1 MSLVITN
8 NVQSLSAQKNLS
20 RTSSALGR
28 SLERLSSGLKVNRGA
43 DGPAALVISEKQ
55 RAQIAGL
62 KQAIENSEKAVTLV
76 QTAEGALNEMNSLLV
91 KIRSLTL
98 DSANEGVNDAEALA
112 ANQAEIDNAL
122 ETMNRIATET
132 QFGTKKLLDGSLAN
146 ATINDTHVSSF
157 DSTNI
162 VAGTYNVV
170 VGTAGVAGTRAAG
183 AWGSAGGYADVNTGV
198 AALTNAANEA
208 ALASSSTFDI
218 DADLS
223 IQNNGEV
230 LSVQVTAGT
239 TLSTAVAS
247 LNTALTNA
255 NAGYSV
261 TVNASG
267 QIAITATDKGTYAN
281 GATMRIADHAT
292 PTNYIATN
300 AVASGANWAVT
311 AFGGQSFSLI
321 GNRGQTLQGSGGAT
335 LTLDSSATATT
346 YTGALT
352 VTNGAMFQ
360 VGANANQTVSVS
372 FDKMTTGSIGV
383 VSGNQFANLAA
394 IDVTS
399 TDKAQDALAVI
410 DQAIDDITTQ
420 RSDLGA
426 FQTNTLESGTNNLR
440 AMLENT
446 TQAESVIRD
455 TDFAEEIANFTKY
468 QVLQQAGLSMLSNA
482 NQLPQMI
489 LSLLSR

>member
-1 MSLVITN
+1 MWL
-8 NVQSLSAQKNLS
+8 A
-20 RTSSALGR
+20 
-28 SLERLSSGLKVNRGA
+28 RG
-43 DGPAALVISEKQ
+43 P
-55 RAQIAGL
+55 
-62 KQAIENSEKAVTLV
+62 QA
-76 QTAEGALNEMNSLLV
+76 
-91 KIRSLTL
+91 
-98 DSANEGVNDAEALA
+98 
-112 ANQAEIDNAL
+112 
-122 ETMNRIATET
+122 
-132 QFGTKKLLDGSLAN
+132 
-146 ATINDTHVSSF
+146 
-157 DSTNI
+157 
-162 VAGTYNVV
+162 
-170 VGTAGVAGTRAAG
+170 TR
-183 AWGSAGGYADVNTGV
+183 GSAGGYADVNTGV
-198 AALTNAANEA
+198 AALTDAANEA